1 MANYKNSYILNI
13 LGMYTEPLTAE
24 EVLQQFDNEQES
36 QGILIKINE
45 SESWIPLDTY
55 LENLRSESNKIT
67 EAVNTVGSPPKLKLI
82 KNIPIN
88 ALAADTAAETE
99 QQTAS
104 PSQSQPNVSN
114 LGTPNFNNSSNTTYS
129 PQPPTPT
136 SSYKTSLV
144 SIMMMGFIISV
155 MIFWYLFFIMKQP
168 VTGFI
173 PNYNENPAYLNVR
186 YKIEILTEEEAFRW
200 KNSVKPD
207 LDKLSLNYK
216 SKHEEIN
223 PKIQELVLKTNLI
236 VDKYSTIAM
245 AMLQAKQSATLLGIH
260 FDPKSETDI
269 EELRKLESAIDV
281 VGAYLTQ
288 DVMTKLAN
296 KKFSDLANLIRKS
309 GFDTIKK
316 KASGEIQEFKTS
328 IDLILNESGPIVD
341 ESDNLVNT
349 KLFLPNNEFERED
362 VTTTNTAGEFK
373 LDVRPGRYIIY
384 ISPKND
390 IQETKIPIY
399 WAKQTFIKSMAA
411 NKIIVQ
417 ENEQGTGSPLSVWS
431 NAEVKSLKINHE
443 KLKSDITTL
452 RILRKEID
460 ELTSKMERVQSITVK
475 LD

>member
-1 MANYKNSYILNI
+1 
-13 LGMYTEPLTAE
+13 MYTEPLTAE

-328 IDLILNESGPIVD
+328 IDLILD
-341 ESDNLVNT
+341 
-349 KLFLPNNEFERED
+349 
-362 VTTTNTAGEFK
+362 
-373 LDVRPGRYIIY
+373 
-384 ISPKND
+384 
-390 IQETKIPIY
+390 
-399 WAKQTFIKSMAA
+399 
-411 NKIIVQ
+411 
-417 ENEQGTGSPLSVWS
+417 PLST
-431 NAEVKSLKINHE
+431 SLITWLTQSYFYLIMNSRE
-443 KLKSDITTL
+443 K
-452 RILRKEID
+452 
-460 ELTSKMERVQSITVK
+460 M
-475 LD
+475 